1 MPNPSLQPTLYG
13 QLCQA
18 SARGGTQ
25 TLGHEGNAAAI
36 RVCGSRD
43 SNNQRGRTMRGC
55 TTLILSGWS
64 AIWKLLLPNHHNN
77 PKTAFWE
84 IDPVFSLSVGQIWNS
99 GTWLCNAL
107 TVHVAERTSSRFH
120 FGGSPTTRSNEIA
133 GLLHQAHGRILDPC
147 LSVIRS
153 GRGG

>member
-1 MPNPSLQPTLYG
+1 
-13 QLCQA
+13 
-18 SARGGTQ
+18 
-25 TLGHEGNAAAI
+25 
-36 RVCGSRD
+36 
-43 SNNQRGRTMRGC
+43 MRGC

-99 GTWLCNAL
+99 GTWLCNAQ
-107 TVHVAERTSSRFH
+107 TTDVAPWTLGPIH
-120 FGGSPTTRSNEIA
+120 FDGMATTRSNEIA
-133 GLLHQAHGRILDPC
+133 GLLHQAHGSILDPC
-147 LSVIRS
+147 LSAIRS